1 MESFTMKKF
10 FKYGV
15 VPVVTVIFLFT
26 VTVILLPALIN
37 VRQYIPE
44 IEKQISTRIGRTCS
58 LGPDLSLSLFPSVSV
73 SFSDL
78 SIGNPKGFSSDTF
91 MKIDSLEAKIK
102 LLPLLSKQLR
112 ISRFVVG
119 GLKVNLERN
128 GDGRENWV
136 FGEHRTEHQGSDGWR
151 GLSPLFEQGTADLLG
166 VTDGTVTWND
176 RVNNTGFQISDL
188 MLLLKNVTPD
198 NPASLECVAVFR
210 GAPVRL
216 DGTIGPLRSLVRQDR
231 LPLDLH
237 LKMTELF
244 NAGIK
249 GRMMVSNRRPS
260 WNITVDIPDVSP
272 RKIFEKFHFGRLPQ
286 FADSSA
292 FNSLSLR
299 TAINGSKQQISFDNG
314 VASFDDSRLT
324 FSGSVKNLFNPEI
337 QFLADLDQID
347 LDRYMPAEKK
357 ADHTQTDSDTDGEK
371 TTPVRLQGF
380 KIDGIVKAEELMFSG
395 HQLSQGMVHLVVDD
409 NLLQADPLSFV
420 LYSGNVHSKIVV
432 DFRGEL
438 PEASLNLVSEGV
450 DITPLLHDLF
460 GSEPVSGRGN
470 MALNLA
476 SAGTG
481 FSEILTNLE
490 GRGTLMVEKGML
502 SGYDFHTIFGEGETP
517 RQAGTGD
524 GEQDGPDLLKT
535 PFTELSS
542 EFNFHGGILESTS
555 TSLQTSFGKIVV
567 AGDIDFVGRTLN
579 LQLVRSDLPEGG
591 MTMKNSEKDGRF
603 LRIAGKFS
611 GVRIVRGDEKES
623 GVTVD
628 AVEKVD
634 VKKLVDEKLPSP
646 VEDDVKDLVGK
657 ALIAPEIV
665 ARRFGLQ
672 PEILKREKEKKKF
685 RKGRGKVR
693 MSPLK
698 KEAFLQ
704 L

>member
-1 MESFTMKKF
+1 MKKF

-15 VPVVTVIFLFT
+15 VPVVTGIFLFA

-44 IEKQISTRIGRTCS
+44 IEKQISVRIGRTCS

-102 LLPLLSKQLR
+102 LLPLLRKQLR

-128 GDGRENWV
+128 EDGRENWI
-136 FGEHRTEHQGSDGWR
+136 FGEDRTGDQGFDGWR
-151 GLSPLFEQGTADLLG
+151 DLSLLLDQGAGDLLG

-176 RVNNTGFQISDL
+176 RVKNRGFQISDL
-188 MLLLKNVTPD
+188 MLLLKDVTPG

-210 GAPVRL
+210 GTPVRL
-216 DGTIGPLRSLVRQDR
+216 DGTIGPLRSLVRQNS
-231 LPLDLH
+231 LPVDLH
-237 LKMTELF
+237 LKMAELF

-249 GRMMVSNRRPS
+249 GRVMVADRLPS
-260 WNITVDIPDVSP
+260 WNLTVDIPSFSP
-272 RKIFEKFHFGRLPQ
+272 RKISKKFHFRQLLQ
-286 FADSSA
+286 FADASD

-299 TAINGSKQQISFDNG
+299 TAINGSKQQMSFENG
-314 VASFDDSRLT
+314 AVSFDDSRLT

-337 QFLADLDQID
+337 QLLADLDQID
-347 LDRYMPAEKK
+347 LDRYIPPEKK
-357 ADHTQTDSDTDGEK
+357 EDHTQTDSGGKEGK
-371 TTPVRLQGF
+371 LIPVRLQGF
-380 KIDGIVKAEELMFSG
+380 KLDTIVKAEKIVFRG

-409 NLLQADPLSFV
+409 NLLQVDPLSFS
-420 LYSGNVHSKIVV
+420 LYSGTVHSRIVV
-432 DFRGEL
+432 NFQGEV
-438 PEASLNLVSEGV
+438 EETSLNLVSEGV
-450 DITPLLHDLF
+450 EIAPLLHDLF

-470 MALNLA
+470 MALNLSSTGA
-476 SAGTG
+476 G

-490 GRGTLMVEKGML
+490 GRGALMIEKGVL
-502 SGYDFHTIFGEGETP
+502 SGYDFRTVFGEGKSENQT
-517 RQAGTGD
+517 ADVD
-524 GEQDGPDLLKT
+524 GEQDDSDPRKT
-535 PFTELSS
+535 AFTDLSS
-542 EFNFHGGILESTS
+542 EFVFHGGILENTA
-555 TSLQTSFGKIVV
+555 TSLQTSYGKIVV
-567 AGDIDFVGRTLN
+567 VGDIDFAGRTLN
-579 LQLVRSDLPEGG
+579 LQLVRGELP
-591 MTMKNSEKDGRF
+591 KNGKTVKTNEKDGRF
-603 LRIAGKFS
+603 LRIDGSFS
-611 GVRIVRGDEKES
+611 GIRIVRGGGKES
-623 GVTVD
+623 DVPVN
-628 AVEKVD
+628 AEEEVD

-672 PEILKREKEKKKF
+672 PEIIRREKEKKKF

-693 MSPLK
+693 ISPLR